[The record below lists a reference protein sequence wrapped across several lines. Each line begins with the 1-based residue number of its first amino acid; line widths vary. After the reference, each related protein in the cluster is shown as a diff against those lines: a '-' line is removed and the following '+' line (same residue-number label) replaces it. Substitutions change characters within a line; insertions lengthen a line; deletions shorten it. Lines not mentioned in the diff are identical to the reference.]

1 MKRNVLD
8 ALKVLEKEEPDMLM
22 VIQERCCP
30 GIDAVCGDQD
40 CDQCWEE
47 AMMGGKRNV
56 TNATME
62 LLERVFR
69 SQKEND
75 DYISDVA
82 DAMERL
88 RVRNRPVDEIAL
100 RQAMEKYLRKV
111 EAK

>member
-1 MKRNVLD
+1 MKQNVLD
-8 ALKVLEKEEPDMLM
+8 ALKVLGKEEPDMLM
-22 VIQERCCP
+22 AIQERCCP
-30 GIDAVCGDQD
+30 GIDVVCGDQS
-40 CDQCWEE
+40 CDLCWEE
-47 AMMGGKRNV
+47 VMRGGKRNM

-62 LLERVFR
+62 MLERVFR

-82 DAMERL
+82 DALERL
-88 RVRNRPVDEIAL
+88 RVRNWPVDEIAL

>member
-47 AMMGGKRNV
+47 AMMGGKQNV

-62 LLERVFR
+62 LLQRVLERQPDADLYKVQLTLEKFR
-69 SQKEND
+69 ATGKA
-75 DYISDVA
+75 A
-82 DAMERL
+82 DE
-88 RVRNRPVDEIAL
+88 EAL
-100 RQAMEKYLRKV
+100 RKAAEEYLK
-111 EAK
+111 EIKA